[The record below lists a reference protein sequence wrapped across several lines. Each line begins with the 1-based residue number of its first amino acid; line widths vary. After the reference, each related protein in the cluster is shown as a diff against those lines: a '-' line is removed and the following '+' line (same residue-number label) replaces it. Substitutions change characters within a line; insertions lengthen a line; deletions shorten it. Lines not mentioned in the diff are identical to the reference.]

1 MSKLARLETIL
12 ERAGPVAVAVS
23 GGVDSMTL
31 AFVAHR
37 VNRVSQMFHA
47 LSPAVPERATGRV
60 KDYADREGWNLNLID
75 AGEIRDPQYLANPV
89 NRCYYCKTNLYDTV
103 CERTDLMVISGTNKD
118 DLGDY
123 RPGLVAAD
131 EHRVRHPYVE
141 AGIDKSDVRDI
152 ARSLGLTDLQDLPAA
167 PCLSSR
173 VMTGIAIDEKLLPV
187 INEAEESLWQSLQLF
202 IPVEGVRCRIRPDAV
217 AIEIDTSEDVD
228 AQSDY
233 AREAINIVTTLFKK
247 HGYQKY
253 LRTVSVEPYK
263 RGSAFLIETLPIA

>member
-131 EHRVRHPYVE
+131 EHRVRHP
-141 AGIDKSDVRDI
+141 
-152 ARSLGLTDLQDLPAA
+152 
-167 PCLSSR
+167 
-173 VMTGIAIDEKLLPV
+173 
-187 INEAEESLWQSLQLF
+187 
-202 IPVEGVRCRIRPDAV
+202 
-217 AIEIDTSEDVD
+217 
-228 AQSDY
+228 
-233 AREAINIVTTLFKK
+233 
-247 HGYQKY
+247 
-253 LRTVSVEPYK
+253 
-263 RGSAFLIETLPIA
+263 

>member
-233 AREAINIVTTLFKK
+233 AREAINIVTTLFEK